1 MIFKYNEAKE
11 RNVGNNMKIK
21 DLFSGKNMPIDFV
34 IGKLNGFHGTFK
46 NSKSIKYYFIIEGKA
61 KVKIDDE
68 LNEVEKGD
76 FVLIPINAKHSIEGD
91 VEFAIMCMPSFDID
105 TEQIV

>member
-1 MIFKYNEAKE
+1 MIFKYKEAKE

-21 DLFSGKNMPIDFV
+21 DLYSGKNMPIDFV

-46 NSKSIKYYFIIEGKA
+46 NTKSIKYYFIIDGKA
-61 KVKIDDE
+61 KVKINDE

-76 FVLIPINAKHSIEGD
+76 FVLIPINAEHSIKGD

-105 TEQIV
+105 KEQIV